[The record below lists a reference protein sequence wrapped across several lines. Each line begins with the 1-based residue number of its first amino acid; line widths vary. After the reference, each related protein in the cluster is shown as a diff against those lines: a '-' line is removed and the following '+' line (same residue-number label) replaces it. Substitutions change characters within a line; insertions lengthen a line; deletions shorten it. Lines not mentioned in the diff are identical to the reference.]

1 MNSEGT
7 VQPKAMLVRWLSAFA
22 VGVLSGLL
30 PLVLGVLGILLAVPV
45 LVLSAVIVPRTV
57 SLSGFLAGL
66 GATWLVVWGRAIQAC
81 AGPNTPTEGCVGP
94 DLSAWSAVPIVIL
107 VIAGLL
113 AVASLRRA

>member
-1 MNSEGT
+1 MSSEGT
-7 VQPKAMLVRWLSAFA
+7 VQPRAMLMRWFSAFA

-30 PLVLGVLGILLAVPV
+30 PLVLGVFGLFLAVPA
-45 LVLSAVIVPRTV
+45 LVLIAAIVPRTV

-81 AGPNTPTEGCVGP
+81 GPNTPTDGCVGP
-94 DLSAWSAVPIVIL
+94 DLSGWSAVPIVIL

-113 AVASLRRA
+113 ATASLRRA

>member
-1 MNSEGT
+1 MHS
-7 VQPKAMLVRWLSAFA
+7 KAMLTRWLSAFA

-30 PLVLGVLGILLAVPV
+30 PLVLGVLGLLLAVPA
-45 LVLSAVIVPRTV
+45 LVLIAAIVPRTV

-81 AGPNTPTEGCVGP
+81 GPNTPTDGCVGP
-94 DLSAWSAVPIVIL
+94 DLSSWSAVPIVIL

-113 AVASLRRA
+113 ATASLRRA